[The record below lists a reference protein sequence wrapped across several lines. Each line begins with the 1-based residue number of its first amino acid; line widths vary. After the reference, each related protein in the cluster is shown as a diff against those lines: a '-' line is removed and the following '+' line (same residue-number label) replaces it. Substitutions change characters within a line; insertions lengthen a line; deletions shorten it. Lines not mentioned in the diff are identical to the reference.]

1 VADADTAKTSK
12 LTVAKH
18 RSNLDALRSDVT
30 ERLARLEVAYD
41 ELATT
46 GDDVGAGDDEG
57 GSEGDGAA
65 VERDRIRALI
75 AEEQA
80 TLEAIDAAVERS
92 QTRGWQ
98 QCVVCDGPIGV
109 ERLDALPT
117 ADRCVSCKARQSW

>member
-1 VADADTAKTSK
+1 MADTAKTAK

-18 RSNLDALRSDVT
+18 RSNLEALRDDVT

-65 VERDRIRALI
+65 VERDRIRSLI
-75 AEEQA
+75 AEEQL
-80 TLEAIDAAVERS
+80 TLEAITAAEERS

-117 ADRCVSCKARQSW
+117 ADRCVTCKARQSW

>member
-1 VADADTAKTSK
+1 MAKADTTKTPK

-18 RSNLDALRSDVT
+18 RSSLEALRLDVT
-30 ERLARLEVAYD
+30 DRLARLELAYD

-57 GSEGDGAA
+57 GSEGDGAV

-75 AEEQA
+75 AEDHA
-80 TLEAIDAAVERS
+80 TLDAIDAAVERS

-98 QCVVCDGPIGV
+98 QCVICDGPIGL